1 MIIRPDAVAGML
13 STRGQARPMC
23 DKWFGG
29 WRRREKSAM
38 GFSWSLYATLAALLS
53 SILLQDESTWELEIS
68 MKKR

>member
-29 WRRREKSAM
+29 CRRRDRSAM
-38 GFSWSLYATLAALLS
+38 GVPGLYVQPWLLGSTLP
-53 SILLQDESTWELEIS
+53 QDGTT
-68 MKKR
+68 